1 MVNNIYEQI
10 YEVLDNY
17 HKANDIHDDIKQYQN
32 NLKAINNAMNYFNGI
47 TNYKNVTEVQQ
58 CLQDTDAK
66 YAQYIRWCNCLQVG
80 LSFKN
85 CRTPIVQMTYEC
97 MVQRLNEFTQ
107 KIPAYVFLRE
117 QKDSLLND
125 FLKRFQGS
133 DVTNEQIK
141 EVKGRIQ

>member
-17 HKANDIHDDIKQYQN
+17 HKAHDIHDDIKQYQN

-66 YAQYIRWCNCLQVG
+66 YAQYIRWCNCLQAG

-85 CRTPIVQMTYEC
+85 CRTPIVQMTYEY
-97 MVQRLNEFTQ
+97 MVQKLNEFTQ

-125 FLKRFQGS
+125 FLKRFHSS